1 MTKLETLYASIK
13 GLEKVGLTLTDEML
27 KKADE
32 LEEQLIKT
40 EVLPTLSKDIEPR
53 LSQIQRELVLV
64 VEYKPGEP
72 ISVALSRKSNI
83 AELLEAK
90 RLEPDPQVEHKV
102 FGPRTTKQ
110 EKKAS
115 GTGLCVFRRDGSILQ
130 EHDAATTFV
139 AAIVEAGPLRVRQ
152 LNLKYCRINIVSTTK
167 DQKYGHA
174 QREIERGLY
183 VLTHSNTKDK
193 KKMLDRISNALHLGW
208 TVEIV
213 DK

>member
-1 MTKLETLYASIK
+1 M
-13 GLEKVGLTLTDEML
+13 
-27 KKADE
+27 
-32 LEEQLIKT
+32 EEQLIKT

-72 ISVALSRKSNI
+72 ISDALSRKTNI

-90 RLEPDPQVEHKV
+90 RLEPDPQVEHRE

-110 EKKAS
+110 EKKAP
-115 GTGLCVFRRDGSILQ
+115 GTGLCVYRRDGSILQ

-152 LNLKYCRINIVSTTK
+152 LGLKYCRINIVSTTK

-208 TVEIV
+208 TVEII